1 MPPLPTD
8 RVLLGLP
15 GRVVFALLV
24 LAAILAFAYSLG
36 RRVRVLLAGADEN
49 RFDRIGTRIVKTLEY
64 AFLQKRMFRDLYA
77 GTTPMRFDPA
87 DPVGSVVRSGL
98 WVVGTPEQV
107 RDQYVELWRQL
118 PAEYVVLI
126 YHWAQQPAESVVR
139 QLELF
144 MEHVK
149 PALDEMT
156 PYEA

>member
-1 MPPLPTD
+1 M
-8 RVLLGLP
+8 V
-15 GRVVFALLV
+15 A
-24 LAAILAFAYSLG
+24 
-36 RRVRVLLAGADEN
+36 
-49 RFDRIGTRIVKTLEY
+49 EY
-64 AFLQKRMFRDLYA
+64 DVDIFRDLYA
-77 GTTPMRFDPA
+77 GTTPMKFDPA
-87 DPVGSVVRSGL
+87 SPVDSVVNSGL

-156 PYEA
+156 PYEG

>member
-1 MPPLPTD
+1 M
-8 RVLLGLP
+8 V
-15 GRVVFALLV
+15 A
-24 LAAILAFAYSLG
+24 
-36 RRVRVLLAGADEN
+36 
-49 RFDRIGTRIVKTLEY
+49 EY
-64 AFLQKRMFRDLYA
+64 DVDIFQDLYA
-77 GTTPMRFDPA
+77 GTTPMKFDPENA
-87 DPVGSVVRSGL
+87 VDSVINSGL

-149 PALDEMT
+149 PALDELT
-156 PYEA
+156 DYADLTGGQDRRGRQRPLPGYQARCSTRHRPISRRSPTGAWWWSSPTGTARTRAIS

>member
-1 MPPLPTD
+1 MPTESTE
-8 RVLLGLP
+8 GS
-15 GRVVFALLV
+15 F
-24 LAAILAFAYSLG
+24 
-36 RRVRVLLAGADEN
+36 EN
-49 RFDRIGTRIVKTLEY
+49 NPINWRGITTRKAVT
-64 AFLQKRMFRDLYA
+64 
-77 GTTPMRFDPA
+77 
-87 DPVGSVVRSGL
+87 
-98 WVVGTPEQV
+98 